1 MVDNNLSL
9 NMAKSLCAALDN
21 NADNLDPQA
30 EIEQLKARLE
40 KCERALDVEVW
51 NGKLAKFVKFRDMPE
66 VAKVLL
72 NG

>member
-9 NMAKSLCAALDN
+9 HMAKALCAALD
-21 NADNLDPQA
+21 DTTESVDPQV

-51 NGKLAKFVKFRDMPE
+51 NGKLAKFVKFRDLPE
-66 VAKVLL
+66 VAKVLSD
-72 NG
+72 G